1 MIDLVSW
8 QVNCRIMNE
17 ELKKRLIALKDKDLE
32 MRSAILRKGGLYEGY
47 DENMESLHIKNAE
60 ILDKIIKEN
69 GWPGISLVGDDGAR
83 AAFLIAQH
91 AISKPDL
98 QRLFLSH
105 LKTAV
110 MDGEASPLQAACLED
125 RILFNE
131 GKPCLYGMLFDW
143 DESGNLVANVDDE
156 SAVND
161 RRKALGLDTLA
172 EALQKHRKEIEEE
185 GGGPPSNIQEHKK
198 KAKEW
203 AERVGWQRKPA

>member
-1 MIDLVSW
+1 
-8 QVNCRIMNE
+8 MNE
-17 ELKKRLIALKDKDLE
+17 GIRKQLISMKEKDLE
-32 MRSAILRKGGLYEGY
+32 MRNTILKRGGLYEGY
-47 DENMESLHIKNAE
+47 DESMEALHIENAE
-60 ILDKIIKEN
+60 TLDKIINDN
-69 GWPGISLVGDDGAR
+69 GWPGKSLVGEDGAK

-91 AISKPDL
+91 AISKPEL

-110 MDGEASPLQAACLED
+110 LDGEANPVQEACLED

-156 SAVND
+156 AAVNE
-161 RRKALGLDTLA
+161 RRKKLGLDTLA

-185 GGGPPSNIQEHKK
+185 GGGPPSNIQEHKI

-203 AERVGWQRKPA
+203 AKRVGWQ